1 MKMIKMLLN
10 EETENSRALL
20 SAELIWSVGEVGIG
34 ER

>member
-1 MKMIKMLLN
+1 MKMIKMLLK
-10 EETENSRALL
+10 EETENSKAPL

>member
-1 MKMIKMLLN
+1 MIEMLLK
-10 EETENSRALL
+10 EETENSKAPL